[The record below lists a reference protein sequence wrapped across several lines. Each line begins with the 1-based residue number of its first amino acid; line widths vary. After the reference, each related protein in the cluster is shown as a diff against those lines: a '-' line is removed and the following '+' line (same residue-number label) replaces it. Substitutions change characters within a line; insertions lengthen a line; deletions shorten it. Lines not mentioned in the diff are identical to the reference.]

1 MKVDKLMKDLESL
14 SMKLSCHA
22 LFGFHHDHGKVEEP
36 PNACT
41 RNKNDSSAATSVTS
55 QGKTKLLLEEFVL
68 LRSGSHAFCSV
79 QMSSE
84 FLDKKHELFLLLNRN
99 DFVFVPVVAL
109 PRNENNLSSC
119 QSAGSE
125 EDKDLLEIFEKGDGL
140 QLEFPSVGDDDKK
153 EAVEVKFKDLF
164 SGSCE
169 LWVADSTQ
177 FAVRKVSKLFKSVS
191 KNGAIESELMLAKAF
206 PVICQFADEVWF
218 DMGAMLFVSKEI
230 QVLLEKSKNATLRSK
245 LQESA

>member
-1 MKVDKLMKDLESL
+1 M
-14 SMKLSCHA
+14 
-22 LFGFHHDHGKVEEP
+22 FGFHQNNGKVEEP
-36 PNACT
+36 PSAHT
-41 RNKNDSSAATSVTS
+41 RNKNDSSDATNVTS

-68 LRSGSHAFCSV
+68 LKSGSHAFHSV
-79 QMSSE
+79 RMNSE
-84 FLDKKHELFLLLNRN
+84 FLDKKCDHFCDLNRN
-99 DFVFVPVVAL
+99 DFVFIPVVVL
-109 PRNENNLSSC
+109 PRNENNLSSY

-169 LWVADSTQ
+169 LWVADLTK
-177 FAVRKVSKLFKSVS
+177 FAVRKVSKLFKTVS
-191 KNGAIESELMLAKAF
+191 KSGAIESELMLAKAF

-218 DMGAMLFVSKEI
+218 DMSAMLIVSKEI
-230 QVLLEKSKNATLRSK
+230 QALLEKSKNATLRSK
-245 LQESA
+245 LKSKSVQLVQAKTTSAEEAP